1 MLKNYLKIAWRNLL
15 KNKGFTAI
23 NIVGLAIGMAGALM
37 ILLWLQNMLTMDRY
51 HEKSDRLYIMSNRDE
66 HQGSKFA
73 WVYTPKILGPSM
85 KEEFP
90 DIETYSRYSGENY
103 FLTTYQDKKLKTKL
117 SFVDPGFFNMFSFPI
132 EKGEKTNLL
141 NDPKSIVITA
151 KKAKD
156 LFGDDDPIGKIIK
169 IDSVDQVKVQAVI
182 EDIPSNSSFDFEG
195 LISWEYAKSINYY
208 DENWN
213 NNSIFTYILLK
224 NEVSLSDFNNK
235 IKSFTRDHINGD
247 NNSSSSAIRSTVDI
261 FAYPYKDQ
269 FLYNNGK
276 GGEFKSGRIDL
287 VNLFAWIGGFILL
300 VACINFMN
308 LSTAKSERRAKEVG
322 VRKVIGA
329 DKKSLIFQFLT
340 ESILISLLA
349 AVLSIIIIII
359 ALPHF
364 NELVSKNISIS
375 FLTAST
381 WLFLLG
387 FALFTGLIAG
397 AYPAFFLSAFKPIS
411 TLKGKFKATTK
422 GLSMRSILVIVQFT
436 LAIIL
441 IIATVVVYKQID
453 HSKERDRGYQEN
465 GLIYTEIEGNVEKNF
480 KSIKNELLS
489 SNAVISVSKNMSP
502 VTDRYSSG
510 WGFTSDASLED
521 DKKISFNRFSSDA
534 DGVKTLGFTLINGRD
549 IDVYKFPTDSNAV
562 LINETAVQT
571 LKLKN
576 PVGSII
582 NGDGRRLTVVGVIK
596 DFVMA
601 SPFGKTEP
609 TVILGPSSYFSVVH
623 YRLNPAR
630 STSDNLKTIEGIF
643 KKYNPDY
650 PFSYHFIDKVF
661 ENKFKEAQ
669 AIGTIAMLFAG
680 LTIFISCLGLL
691 ALIAY
696 MAETR
701 MKEIAVRKVLGASV
715 PQITSLLSMDF
726 IKLVII
732 SILIASPIAWWV
744 MNNWLQDFEYRINIE
759 WYYFVIAGAAA
770 ILISLATISFQ
781 SIKAALANPVDS
793 LRDE

>member
-51 HEKSDRLYIMSNRDE
+51 HEKSDRLYVMSNRDE

-90 DIETYSRYSGENY
+90 DIEMYSRYSGENY

-132 EKGEKTNLL
+132 AKGEKTNLL
-141 NDPKSIVITA
+141 NDLKSIVITA

-156 LFGDDDPIGKIIK
+156 LFGDEDPIGKIIK

-387 FALFTGLIAG
+387 FALFTGLLAG

-422 GLSMRSILVIVQFT
+422 GLSMRSVLVIVQFT

-661 ENKFKEAQ
+661 ENKFKETKAV
-669 AIGTIAMLFAG
+669 GTIAMLFAG

-715 PQITSLLSMDF
+715 PQITTLLSMDF

-732 SILIASPIAWWV
+732 SILIASPIAWWA
-744 MNNWLQDFEYRINIE
+744 MTNWLKDYEYRINIE

>member
-132 EKGEKTNLL
+132 AKGEKTNLL
-141 NDPKSIVITA
+141 NDLKSIVITA

-387 FALFTGLIAG
+387 FALFTGLLAG

-422 GLSMRSILVIVQFT
+422 GLSMRSVLVIVQFT

-661 ENKFKEAQ
+661 ENKFKETKAV
-669 AIGTIAMLFAG
+669 GTIAMLFAG

-715 PQITSLLSMDF
+715 PQITTLLSMDF

-732 SILIASPIAWWV
+732 SILIASPIAWWA

-759 WYYFVIAGAAA
+759 WYYFVIAGASA

>member
-1 MLKNYLKIAWRNLL
+1 MLKNYIKIAWRNLL

-132 EKGEKTNLL
+132 AKGEKTNLL
-141 NDPKSIVITA
+141 NDLKSIVITA

-156 LFGDDDPIGKIIK
+156 LFGDEDPIGKIIK

-224 NEVSLSDFNNK
+224 NEISLSDFNNK

-287 VNLFAWIGGFILL
+287 VNLFSWIGGFILL

-387 FALFTGLIAG
+387 FALFTGLLAG

-422 GLSMRSILVIVQFT
+422 GLSMRSVLVIVQFT

>member
-1 MLKNYLKIAWRNLL
+1 MLKNYIKIAWRNLM

-51 HEKSDRLYIMSNRDE
+51 HEKSDRLYVMSNRDE

-132 EKGEKTNLL
+132 AKGEKTNLL
-141 NDPKSIVITA
+141 NDLKSIVITA

-156 LFGDDDPIGKIIK
+156 LFGDEEPIGKIIK

-224 NEVSLSDFNNK
+224 NELSLSDFNNK

-387 FALFTGLIAG
+387 FALFTGLLAG

-422 GLSMRSILVIVQFT
+422 GLSMRSVLVIVQFT

-562 LINETAVQT
+562 LVNETAVQT

-715 PQITSLLSMDF
+715 PQITTLLSMDF